1 MNEEGKIAR
10 SLTGEAAV
18 KAIEKTEETVSLLER
33 GALDER
39 RLKNDY

>member
-18 KAIEKTEETVSLLER
+18 KAIEKTEETVSRIL
-33 GALDER
+33 GA
-39 RLKNDY
+39 NYS